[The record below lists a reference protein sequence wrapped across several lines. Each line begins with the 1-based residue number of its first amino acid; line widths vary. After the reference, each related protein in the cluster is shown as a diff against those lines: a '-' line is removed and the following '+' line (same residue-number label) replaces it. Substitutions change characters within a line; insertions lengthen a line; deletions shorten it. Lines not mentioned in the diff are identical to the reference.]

1 MKGLYDKYNVQKN
14 GKDTDPNADY
24 FALRLDTDENA
35 RQAMLLYAHLI
46 QTANPILAKDIRKKI
61 VNYDKDCV
69 LHLPVAYNTKGEEFI
84 TLSEIQYDS
93 YGNLNKVVGI
103 DEDGSTYEYCK
114 ENIDL
119 NDGDYY

>member
-1 MKGLYDKYNVQKN
+1 MKGLYNKYNIQKN
-14 GKDTDPNADY
+14 GKDTDPDADY

-46 QTANPILAKDIRKKI
+46 RLGNPILAKDIRKK
-61 VNYDKDCV
+61 VASYDDDCV

-93 YGNLNKVVGI
+93 YGNLSKVVGI
-103 DEDGSTYEYCK
+103 DEDGDTYECRK
-114 ENIDL
+114 DNIDL